1 MSIYRSSVER
11 PITTSVIFFGVIVLG
26 LYSLVRI
33 PIDLFPEMEPPM
45 ITVMTVYSG
54 ANARDIETNVTRP
67 LEDAL
72 NSIQGLKDV
81 RSVSSENLSVVSLE
95 FSWET
100 NLDEASNDIRDAIDM
115 VQDQLPDGVERPMI
129 FKFSMSMMPIL
140 FYSVT
145 ADESYAG
152 LDKILEDEL
161 VTPINRIDGVGSVAL
176 IGAPKRR
183 VFIETDPLKLTAYG
197 LTLEQVAA
205 AIQAENMNMPAGNI
219 KMGMMDYQLRVEG
232 EFAESAELNDVV
244 IATREGKSVFLR
256 DIAVVRDT
264 LKDVS
269 LVERINGRKGMR
281 MFVMKQSGAN
291 TVGIANEVKAE
302 VAKLERKLPPDVKI
316 DEILDTS
323 NFITSAVNNLS
334 ETLLYAILFVV
345 IVVRF
350 FLGRWRA
357 TLIVLL
363 AIPISM
369 IVSFVYLA
377 ITGGSLNIIS
387 LSAMAIA
394 MGMVVDDAIVV
405 LENIERHVEHGA
417 TPREASIYATNEV
430 WLAVIVASL
439 VIVAV
444 FFPLTLVSGMTGVL
458 FEQLGWIVSITIITS
473 TLVAISLTPMMASRL
488 LGGKR
493 KRKSGRWS
501 HENTIE
507 PLLRRMDNFYGRTI
521 RWALVHKKTVVIAS
535 SATFLASLLLLAFVS
550 FDFMPESDQGQL
562 SIKVELTNGLRVEES
577 DKVAQRIEALMLQ
590 RYPELEV
597 LAVSSGADDA
607 GTMLSIFTATG
618 SNIINVSGRL
628 SDASERDRSVW
639 TIMDDLR
646 VQLSKMP
653 EIVDYTVSS
662 GGAGMMGASNTVDVQ
677 IFGHDFNTT
686 SRLAEEVRQIVATV
700 PGAENVQISRKDE
713 RPELQVVLDRKKL
726 AENGM
731 NTAMVSS
738 ALRNRV
744 NGLTTSVLREE
755 GEEYDIVVR
764 FDERYR
770 ESISDLEAL
779 PLTNP
784 MGRVIPLREVGEVRE
799 YWNPPNIERYQ
810 RQRVVTVSSMASG
823 VSLGELASHI
833 TSVVDRLDLPEGVSI
848 NVGGAY
854 EDMQESFSDLGL
866 LLLLSLVLV
875 FLVMASQFE
884 SLVLPFVIMFSIP
897 FAFTGVFLAL
907 FLTGTSMSLVAGL
920 GAVLLIGIVVK
931 NGVVL
936 VDFINLMRDRGVA
949 LIEAVALACM
959 SRLRPVL
966 MTTLTTILAMVPL
979 AVSTGEGAESWRP
992 MGIALVGGL
1001 TFSTAVTLVL
1011 IPVIYAIVSRR
1022 GERDKVS
1029 GVRQKFTFLNSA
1041 QESEQA

>member
-11 PITTSVIFFGVIVLG
+11 PITTAMIYLGVIVLG
-26 LYSLVRI
+26 LYSLLYI
-33 PIDLFPEMEPPM
+33 PIDLFPEMEPPA

-67 LEDAL
+67 LEDVL
-72 NSIQGLKDV
+72 NSIEGLKDV
-81 RSVSSENLSVVSLE
+81 RSVSSENLSIVSLE
-95 FSWET
+95 FSWES

-115 VQDQLPDGVERPMI
+115 VQDQLPDGVERPKI
-129 FKFSMSMMPIL
+129 FKFSMSMIPIL
-140 FYSVT
+140 FYAVT
-145 ADESYAG
+145 AEDSYAG
-152 LDKILEDEL
+152 LEKILEDRL
-161 VTPINRIDGVGSVAL
+161 VTPLNRIDGVGSVAL

-183 VFIETDPLKLTAYG
+183 IFVETDPVKLTAYG

-205 AIQAENMNMPAGNI
+205 AIQSENMNMPAGNI

-232 EFAESAELNDVV
+232 EFTESAELQDIV
-244 IATREGKSVFLR
+244 IANRQGKSILLR

-281 MFVMKQSGAN
+281 LFVMKQSGAN
-291 TVGIANEVKAE
+291 TVSIADEVKKE
-302 VAKLERKLPPDVKI
+302 VEQLKRTLPPDVNI
-316 DEILDTS
+316 DEIVDTS
-323 NFITSAVNNLS
+323 DFITNAVNNLS
-334 ETLLYAILFVV
+334 ETMLYAILFVV

-363 AIPISM
+363 AIPISL
-369 IVSFVYLA
+369 IVSFIYLY

-394 MGMVVDDAIVV
+394 MGMVVDDAIVI
-405 LENIERHVEHGA
+405 LENIERHVERGT

-430 WLAVIVASL
+430 WLAVIVTTM

-444 FFPLTLVSGMTGVL
+444 FFPLTLVTGMTGVL
-458 FEQLGWIVSITIITS
+458 FEQLGWIVSITIVTS
-473 TLVAISLTPMMASRL
+473 TLVAISLTPMMSARL

-493 KRKSGRWS
+493 TRKPGRWS

-507 PLLRRMDNFYGRTI
+507 PIHRWMDNFYGKTI
-521 RWALVHKKTVVIAS
+521 RWALAHKKTVVIVSA
-535 SATFLASLLLLAFVS
+535 ATFVASLLLLGFVT

-562 SIKVELTNGLRVEES
+562 SVKVELTNGLRVEES
-577 DKVAQRIEALMLQ
+577 DKVALRIERMMVE
-590 RYPELEV
+590 RYPELEIM
-597 LAVSSGADDA
+597 AVSSGADDA
-607 GTMLSIFTATG
+607 GSMISMFTTTG

-628 SDASERDRSVW
+628 TRASERARSVW

-646 VQLSKMP
+646 AQLDKIP
-653 EIVDYTVSS
+653 EIVDFTVSS
-662 GGAGMMGASNTVDVQ
+662 GGGGMMGASNTVDVQ
-677 IFGHDFNTT
+677 IFGHDFTAT
-686 SRLAEEVRQIVATV
+686 SRIAEEVQRRVSTV
-700 PGAENVQISRKDE
+700 PGAQNVQISRKDE

-744 NGLTTSVLREE
+744 NGLTTSVLRQE
-755 GEEYDIVVR
+755 GDEYDIVVR

-770 ESISDLEAL
+770 ETISDLEAL
-779 PLTNP
+779 PLTNA
-784 MGRVIPLREVGEVRE
+784 MGRVIPLREVGVVRE

-823 VSLGELASHI
+823 VSLGELATHI
-833 TSVVDRLDLPEGVSI
+833 TSVIDDINPPEGVSI
-848 NVGGAY
+848 TVGGAY
-854 EDMQESFSDLGL
+854 EDMQESFTDLGL

-884 SLVLPFVIMFSIP
+884 SFVMPFVIMFSIP
-897 FAFTGVFLAL
+897 FAFTGVFLSL
-907 FLTGTSMSLVAGL
+907 FLTGTAMSLVAGL

-931 NGVVL
+931 NGIVL
-936 VDFINLMRDRGVA
+936 VDYINLMRDRGVA
-949 LIEAVALACM
+949 LTEAVALSCM

-966 MTTLTTILAMVPL
+966 MTALTTILAMLPL
-979 AVSTGEGAESWRP
+979 ALSTGEGAESWRP

-1001 TFSTAVTLVL
+1001 VFSTAVTLVL

-1022 GERDKVS
+1022 GERDKLQR
-1029 GVRQKFTFLNSA
+1029 VRQKFTFLNDA
-1041 QESEQA
+1041 QENTTA